1 MRDAR
6 YGRLAVAALA
16 LALAAGT
23 AACGGEEPVE
33 EMTEEQAELDRE
45 MELALEGDTGQAELR
60 DEAVQEPVAQRP
72 PQTPPETRT
81 RPPQVERRQ
90 PAVERATEPAEA
102 EAPPAD
108 PEPRAETPARE
119 EPRTVTVPAGSD
131 VRVALNQTLSTE
143 DSRVGDL
150 FTARVLQPVTGGEG
164 GRYVAIP
171 QGSTVRGRVT
181 AVQPSG
187 GQGQQAIIQVALTE
201 ITVDD
206 ATYPFSATVVEAN
219 PETRGRSSTGEKAVK
234 IGAGT
239 AAGAIL
245 GRVIGGGSKG
255 TVIGAVAGAAA
266 GTAITLGTEDVD
278 AVLAEGSEMVLR
290 TDEPFAIP
298 VSAM

>member
-6 YGRLAVAALA
+6 YGRMTVAALA

-23 AACGGEEPVE
+23 VACGGEEPVE
-33 EMTEEQAELDRE
+33 EMSEEQAELDRE
-45 MELALEGDTGQAELR
+45 MELALEGDTGRAELR

-90 PAVERATEPAEA
+90 PAAERATEPAEA

-108 PEPRAETPARE
+108 SEARAETPVRE

-150 FTARVLQPVTGGEG
+150 FTARVLQPVTGEG

-171 QGSTVRGRVT
+171 PGSTVRGRVT

-187 GQGQQAIIQVALTE
+187 GQGQRAIIQVALTE
-201 ITVDD
+201 ITVED

-298 VSAM
+298 MSAI